1 MSPRTTFEQ
10 ELTELMDQTQEM
22 SQVVESSYQYLFEAF
37 HTKDEVSLNRIL
49 KNDHNIND
57 MNRQIEA
64 QCLRLITK
72 QQPVA
77 RDLRIVSSV
86 LKVVTD
92 IERVG
97 DHISDIAELLLR
109 INMNP
114 FDNYSAH
121 LDGMQTATK
130 ELFKNSITAFIKND
144 KTASR
149 EVIKGDDVIDTL
161 FNKVKSDIIQGLKEE
176 TKNADEYIDILM
188 IAKYLE
194 KIGDHAVNIAEW
206 QIFRETGK
214 LS

>member
-77 RDLRIVSSV
+77 SDLRIVSSV

-97 DHISDIAELLLR
+97 DHISDIAELMLR

-130 ELFKNSITAFIKND
+130 ELFKNSIAAFIKND